1 MVSVSFEPELA
12 ADAAR
17 ELRGTLR
24 GGVIAATDQTYD
36 TARRIWNGA
45 IDRHPALIARPENE
59 REVVAAI
66 DVARKYR
73 LPLTVRG
80 GAHDF
85 AGRAGSCGILYFGG
99 ARGSRCRRCRRTDLI
114 GHRENEST
122 IGPKREVAYSWQM
135 QARL

>member
-73 LPLTVRG
+73 LPLAVRG

-85 AGRAGSCGILYFGG
+85 AGRAGSCGQ
-99 ARGSRCRRCRRTDLI
+99 SRLLRYPLLRWRSGQPVPTL
-114 GHRENEST
+114 
-122 IGPKREVAYSWQM
+122 PPY
-135 QARL
+135 